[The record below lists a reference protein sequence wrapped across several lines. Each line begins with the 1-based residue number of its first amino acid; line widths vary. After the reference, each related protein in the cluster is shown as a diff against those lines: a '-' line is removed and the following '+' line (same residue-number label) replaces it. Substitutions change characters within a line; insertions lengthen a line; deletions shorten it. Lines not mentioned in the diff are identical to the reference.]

1 VTQRPIDPVAS
12 SPHEFAF
19 TGDIAMTDTTRDIQT
34 STESHVQQPQ
44 ASQAANARRTPQDDR
59 AMVPRVDVLEDESGI
74 TLLADLPGVPREQLE
89 LKVEGETLLIEGT
102 VAAPTP
108 EQLEPLYAEVRLPR
122 YRRAFTLSR
131 ELDANAIQAQL
142 RDGVLQL
149 RIPKQAHAQPRRIEV
164 QLG

>member
-1 VTQRPIDPVAS
+1 MSD
-12 SPHEFAF
+12 
-19 TGDIAMTDTTRDIQT
+19 TRDIQT
-34 STESHVQQPQ
+34 QPQNEGNVQQQPQ
-44 ASQAANARRTPQDDR
+44 QQSARRAAAQDDR

-89 LKVEGETLLIEGT
+89 LKVEGDTLLIEGT

-131 ELDANAIQAQL
+131 ELDTGAIQAQL
-142 RDGVLQL
+142 RDGVLNL

-164 QLG
+164 QVG